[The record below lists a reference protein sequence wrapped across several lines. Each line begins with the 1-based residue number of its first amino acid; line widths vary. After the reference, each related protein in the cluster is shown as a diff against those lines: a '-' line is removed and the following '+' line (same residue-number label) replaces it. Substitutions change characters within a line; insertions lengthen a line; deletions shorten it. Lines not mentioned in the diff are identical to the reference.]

1 LNTKLLVAVIAIIIV
16 VVATTAF
23 MDLSGFP
30 NSLQPQPTP
39 TPSPSPTPTPTATP
53 SPAPTTEP
61 KTTWFDFV
69 ALDSSSGEIHGYL
82 TKGGWNNGCIPNA
95 TVYLVDSVNG
105 TVYSQTTTLTEMN
118 WGKNLNVGGFSF
130 TVPTSDVALSLQV
143 VFRGDSE
150 WKACTSASVSTCNP
164 NVYALN

>member
-1 LNTKLLVAVIAIIIV
+1 
-16 VVATTAF
+16 
-23 MDLSGFP
+23 MP
-30 NSLQPQPTP
+30 EQ
-39 TPSPSPTPTPTATP
+39 
-53 SPAPTTEP
+53 

-82 TKGGWNNGCIPNA
+82 TKGGWNNGCLPNA

-150 WKACTSASVSTCNP
+150 WKACTSVVVSTGNS
-164 NVYALN
+164 VYALN